1 MFNFLNKKEQH
12 IYDKFLRD
20 GFIIEK
26 TKNFSK
32 LNLIQNFIVE
42 QTSKLL
48 TREINQNNIDW
59 LNNIHNFVSK
69 EKLNQFRLDL
79 INQMNDHETFRKYY
93 YNISK
98 EFLDIIVG
106 NELAMQKRVNLSI
119 QLPEDDS
126 SLLPVHADTWSGDSP
141 FEAVVWIPLVDCFKT
156 KTMYI
161 LPPDRAKQLNKN
173 FKNISNHGKNNL
185 FDYIKNDIIWLELNY
200 GEILIFDQSL
210 PHGNIVNQELET
222 RWSMNCRFKGI
233 FTPYSDKKLG
243 EFFEPIT
250 LKPLSKLGMNYKL
263 PSLK

>member
-1 MFNFLNKKEQH
+1 MSQTKPFFIPQKE
-12 IYDKFLRD
+12 F
-20 GFIIEK
+20 
-26 TKNFSK
+26 
-32 LNLIQNFIVE
+32 
-42 QTSKLL
+42 
-48 TREINQNNIDW
+48 
-59 LNNIHNFVSK
+59 
-69 EKLNQFRLDL
+69 DL

-173 FKNISNHGKNNL
+173 CKSIYIPAGFAHGFLTLGKENIIHYSCTEYRSIGNEYSLSYKDPAL
-185 FDYIKNDIIWLELNY
+185 KIK
-200 GEILIFDQSL
+200 L
-210 PHGNIVNQELET
+210 PV
-222 RWSMNCRFKGI
+222 
-233 FTPYSDKKLG
+233 KKL
-243 EFFEPIT
+243 IVASKDANAKNLDQLIK
-250 LKPLSKLGMNYKL
+250 LKVI
-263 PSLK
+263 